1 MTIAGLHHVTLLID
15 DVEKAAGFYG
25 GVLELT
31 PKPRPAFDFP
41 GLFYHCG
48 SQEIHLIA
56 TPQLPPDGP
65 LTLRFSDGLQ
75 DSRRFIH
82 RHAALLVP
90 DLAALKQR
98 LHAHGVEILF
108 DPAQLAPDDA
118 LAQNLM
124 AGWMRMYGRVPV
136 FCCDPA
142 GNLLEL
148 VPGSPA

>member
-15 DVEKAAGFYG
+15 DVDRAGAFYG
-25 GVLELT
+25 GVLGLT

-48 SQEIHLIA
+48 PQEIHLIA

-65 LTLRFSDGLQ
+65 LTLRFSDGSL

-82 RHAALLVP
+82 RHAALLAP
-90 DLAALKQR
+90 DLPALKQR
-98 LHAHGVEILF
+98 LLAAGVEILF
-108 DPAQLAPDDA
+108 DPARISPDDA
-118 LAQNLM
+118 LAQNML
-124 AGWMRMYGRVPV
+124 AGWRRMYNSVPV
-136 FCCDPA
+136 FCADPA

-148 VPGSPA
+148 VPGQPA